1 MRIHYRRRVPQKP
14 LGPLYRANEQITVPE
29 VRVIADDGSFLGV
42 MKTEEAIRLAE
53 EKELDLIEVSP
64 KEEPPVCKIM
74 DYGAFKY
81 QKEKEKR
88 AQKAHA
94 KKVEVKG
101 IRLSVKMGAHDL
113 NVRKTQA
120 LSFLEG
126 GDKLKI
132 EILLRGREKAH
143 GEIANERLS
152 AFVASLQE
160 TYQLFTEQEITRQGG
175 MVSTIVGRKSWYVK
189 DYFSHTSYENT

>member
-14 LGPLYRANEQITVPE
+14 LGPIYRANEQINVPE
-29 VRVIADDGSFLGV
+29 VRVIDEENKFLGV
-42 MKTEEAIRLAE
+42 MRTEEAIKVAQER
-53 EKELDLIEVSP
+53 ELDLVEVSP
-64 KEEPPVCKIM
+64 KETPPVCKIL

-101 IRLSVKMGAHDL
+101 IRLSVKMGQHDL
-113 NVRKTQA
+113 DVRKKQA
-120 LSFLEG
+120 LDFLEG

-132 EILLRGREKAH
+132 EILMRGREKAH
-143 GEIANERLS
+143 GDIAIERINDFTK
-152 AFVASLQE
+152 AIEQ
-160 TYQLFTEQEITRQGG
+160 TYELFIEQAVTRQGG
-175 MVSTIVGRKSWYVK
+175 MVSTIVGRKS
-189 DYFSHTSYENT
+189 

>member
-14 LGPLYRANEQITVPE
+14 LGPVYRANEQITVPE
-29 VRVIADDGSFLGV
+29 VRVIDDEGNFLGV
-42 MKTEEAIRLAE
+42 MRTDEAIKIAE
-53 EKELDLIEVSP
+53 SRELDLVEVSP
-64 KEEPPVCKIM
+64 KETPPVCKIL

-113 NVRKTQA
+113 DVRRKQA
-120 LSFLEG
+120 LGFLEG

-132 EILLRGREKAH
+132 EIILRGREKAH
-143 GEIANERLS
+143 GEIGIQRINDFINDIR
-152 AFVASLQE
+152 Q
-160 TYQLFTEQEITRQGG
+160 TYDLFIEQPVTRQGG
-175 MVSTIVGRKSWYVK
+175 NVSAIVGRKS
-189 DYFSHTSYENT
+189 

>member
-14 LGPLYRANEQITVPE
+14 LGPLYRANEQIAVPE
-29 VRVIADDGSFLGV
+29 VRVIGDDGAFLGV

-101 IRLSVKMGAHDL
+101 IRLSVKMGAHDI

-143 GEIANERLS
+143 GELANERLN

-175 MVSTIVGRKSWYVK
+175 MVSTIVGRKS
-189 DYFSHTSYENT
+189 

>member
-1 MRIHYRRRVPQKP
+1 MRIHYRRRIQQKP
-14 LGPLYRANEQITVPE
+14 QGQLYRANHQISVPE
-29 VRVIADDGSFLGV
+29 VRVIDEQGKFLGV
-42 MKTEEAIRLAE
+42 MRTDEAIKVAE
-53 EKELDLIEVSP
+53 ERELDLVEVSP
-64 KEEPPVCKIM
+64 KENPPVCKII

-88 AQKAHA
+88 VQKAHA

-120 LSFLEG
+120 LGFLEA

-132 EILLRGREKAH
+132 EIILRGREKAH
-143 GEIANERLS
+143 GEIATIRINDFIKQIE
-152 AFVASLQE
+152 E
-160 TYQLFTEQEITRQGG
+160 TYQLYIEQPVTRQGG
-175 MVSTIVGRKSWYVK
+175 NVSAIVGRKS
-189 DYFSHTSYENT
+189 